1 MRKKILMFSTI
12 FMATLLLVG
21 CGSAKLKNGEEVV
34 FSVNGS
40 KVSSD
45 TLYKKLRNKYA
56 KTLMIDVIDQKILD
70 KVYKDD
76 KEIQTQVS
84 NSIESIKTQYKDN
97 WEETLKGAGFNN
109 ESELEDY
116 YRLSFERTKAIEDY
130 IKEDITD
137 KEIKKYYNENIVGD
151 ISCKHILISV
161 KTEGDDSSTGLS
173 DSEAKA
179 KAEKIIKKL
188 DKGEDF
194 SKLAKENS
202 DDTGSA
208 EKGGDLGY
216 FNKGEMVQEFEDAAY
231 KLKKGKYTTKPVKTS
246 YGYHI
251 ILKTDEKEKPTLK
264 KAKDTVIEKLIEQ
277 KKKDEPTIEVTAL
290 EKLRKEYK
298 LKFKDAKLKK
308 LYKEYIKEQK
318 ESAEKSASSSQN

>member
-1 MRKKILMFSTI
+1 MRKKIIMFSTL
-12 FMATLLLVG
+12 FMATILLVG

-76 KEIQTQVS
+76 KDIETQVK

-97 WEETLKGAGFNN
+97 WEDTLKSAGFDN
-109 ESELEDY
+109 EDDLEDY
-116 YRLSFERTKAIEDY
+116 YRLSFQRTKAIEDY
-130 IKEDITD
+130 IKESITD
-137 KEIKKYYNENIVGD
+137 EEIKKYYKENIVGD

-161 KTEGDDSSTGLS
+161 KDDSDESSTGLS
-173 DSEAKA
+173 DEEAKA
-179 KAEKIIKKL
+179 KAEKLIKKL

-208 EKGGDLGY
+208 ENGGDLGY

-231 KLKKGKYTTKPVKTS
+231 ALKVGKYTKEPVKTS

-251 ILKTDEKEKPTLK
+251 ILKTDEKDKPTLK
-264 KAKDTVIEKLIEQ
+264 KSKDTIIEKLIEQ
-277 KKKDEPTIEVTAL
+277 KKEDDPTLEVTAL
-290 EKLRKEYK
+290 EDLRKQYK
-298 LKFKDAKLKK
+298 LKFKDSKLKK

-318 ESAEKSASSSQN
+318 KTAEESSTSAN